1 MLFLGGPAGRP
12 VPLVLIK
19 EKNAIFAINM
29 EINLFSKCIK
39 DLIVEND
46 RVDVPYLGSFTA
58 EMMPASYSDRQTTI
72 HPPYRK
78 MTFHKGNVSLS
89 DGRLLLDK
97 VRRETGVSLE
107 QAGVELGWCLSRLCS
122 ELEGRKRCKLPGL
135 GEMRANAR
143 NEFFFVPDDKLDIW
157 PDGLGFEPICI
168 KVAEKTPD
176 PGETAEQAIE
186 QAGEQAGAREPAAD
200 FAVSESPARRDPETQ
215 NRVEEARPAET
226 PNRVEEA
233 RQPRR
238 KKKRLRPWLIVL
250 IAVAALLALFI
261 AAAYLFTE
269 QLSPILDPLL
279 YSKEELELLGR

>member
-1 MLFLGGPAGRP
+1 M
-12 VPLVLIK
+12 
-19 EKNAIFAINM
+19 FAFNM

-89 DGRLLLDK
+89 EGRLLLDK

-143 NEFFFVPDDKLDIW
+143 NEFFFVPDDNLDIW
-157 PDGLGFEPICI
+157 PDGLGFEPISI

-176 PGETAEQAIE
+176 PGETEEQVVV
-186 QAGEQAGAREPAAD
+186 QAGAREPSAD
-200 FAVSESPARRDPETQ
+200 FVVSESPALRGPETQ
-215 NRVEEARPAET
+215 NRAEEARPTEI
-226 PNRVEEA
+226 PKRPEEA
-233 RQPRR
+233 RHTHR
-238 KKKRLRPWLIVL
+238 KKKRLRPWLIAV
-250 IAVAALLALFI
+250 IIVAALLVLLI
-261 AAAYLFTE
+261 AAAYLFTD
-269 QLSPILDPLL
+269 QMSWMLDPLL

>member
-1 MLFLGGPAGRP
+1 MLFLGGPAVRP
-12 VPLVLIK
+12 VPLVLNK
-19 EKNAIFAINM
+19 EKNAIFAFNM

-89 DGRLLLDK
+89 EGRLLLDK

-122 ELEGRKRCKLPGL
+122 ELEGRKRCKLPSL

-143 NEFFFVPDDKLDIW
+143 NEFFFVPDDNLDIW
-157 PDGLGFEPICI
+157 PDGLGFEPISI
-168 KVAEKTPD
+168 KVAEK
-176 PGETAEQAIE
+176 
-186 QAGEQAGAREPAAD
+186 AGAREPEAD
-200 FAVSESPARRDPETQ
+200 FAVSESPALRGPETPK
-215 NRVEEARPAET
+215 RPEEARHT
-226 PNRVEEA
+226 H
-233 RQPRR
+233 R
-238 KKKRLRPWLIVL
+238 KKKRLRPWLIAV
-250 IAVAALLALFI
+250 IIVAALLVLLI
-261 AAAYLFTE
+261 AAAYLFTD
-269 QLSPILDPLL
+269 QMSWILDPLL

>member
-1 MLFLGGPAGRP
+1 MLFLGGPAVRP

-19 EKNAIFAINM
+19 EKNAIFAFNM
-29 EINLFSKCIK
+29 EINLFSKCIRE
-39 DLIVEND
+39 LIVEND

-143 NEFFFVPDDKLDIW
+143 NEFFFVPDDNLDIW
-157 PDGLGFEPICI
+157 PDGLGFEPISI

-176 PGETAEQAIE
+176 PGETEEQVVV
-186 QAGEQAGAREPAAD
+186 QAGAREPSAD
-200 FAVSESPARRDPETQ
+200 FVVSESPALRGPETQ
-215 NRVEEARPAET
+215 NRAEEARP
-226 PNRVEEA
+226 
-233 RQPRR
+233 
-238 KKKRLRPWLIVL
+238 KRLRPWLIVL